1 MSGGG
6 VGNGAWTGGRVS
18 ERARCVLAPNASP
31 MTLEGTNTWVLA
43 EPGSHHS
50 VVVDPGPDDA
60 GHLSAVLA
68 AATEGGREVALI
80 LATHRHRD
88 HVEGAAS
95 FAALADAPVRAVD
108 PAFQIGHRQ
117 IGHPKAGL
125 GAGALAEGERIDV
138 DGLEVRVLATP
149 GHTDDCVTFWLPQD
163 RAILTGDMVLGRG
176 PTVVAHP
183 DGVLADYLDSL
194 ARLRAL
200 AGEEVGVVYP
210 GHGPLLPDAATAID
224 YYLKHRQM
232 RLEQVRSAVAAG
244 DRTPRQVLERV
255 YADVD
260 RALWPAAEWSV
271 RAQLVYLGVPITG

>member
-1 MSGGG
+1 M
-6 VGNGAWTGGRVS
+6 NAPAWTGGQVS
-18 ERARCVLAPNASP
+18 DRARCVLAPNASP

-43 EPGSHHS
+43 EPTSRRS

-60 GHLSAVLA
+60 GHLGAVLA
-68 AATEGGREVALI
+68 AATANGREVALI
-80 LATHRHRD
+80 LATHRHPD
-88 HVEGAAS
+88 HVEGAAA

-108 PAFQIGHRQ
+108 PAFQIG
-117 IGHPKAGL
+117 P
-125 GAGALAEGERIDV
+125 GASGLAEGDRIDV
-138 DGLEVRVLATP
+138 DDLDIRVLATP
-149 GHTDDCVTFWLPQD
+149 GHTSDCVTFHLPAD

-194 ARLRAL
+194 ARLRSL
-200 AGEEVGVVYP
+200 AGDEVGVVYP

-224 YYLKHRQM
+224 YYLKHRQT
-232 RLEQVRSAVAAG
+232 RLDQVRAAVDAG

-271 RAQLVYLGVPITG
+271 RAQLTYLGVPVTES